1 MTPTM
6 TPELYLTAV
15 VGIALVITIAI
26 MWWFEKTYNMGFL
39 PKQKYTTKK
48 EHQSQEDKEK
58 ALAKAEAKRAR
69 KLKGKK

>member
-1 MTPTM
+1 MN
-6 TPELYLTAV
+6 
-15 VGIALVITIAI
+15 
-26 MWWFEKTYNMGFL
+26 KTTQILMLAGAMGFL

-48 EHQSQEDKEK
+48 EPQTQEDKEK